1 VFDLR
6 LPDSL
11 ADLPGRF
18 VALCWDEDDRPVRAL
33 PKPKQTRAARLA
45 KDREWYARNAAKIA
59 AQRKARWAKRTPE
72 QIEAH
77 RAKNRRWLAANR
89 YRLRKSKFLP
99 VSTGTKSGL
108 GGGD

>member
-1 VFDLR
+1 MFELR

-18 VALCWDEDDRPVRAL
+18 VALCWDEDDKPVRAL
-33 PKPKQTRAARLA
+33 PKQTRAARLA

-89 YRLRKSKFLP
+89 YRLRLRK
-99 VSTGTKSGL
+99 VGV
-108 GGGD
+108 

>member
-1 VFDLR
+1 MFELR
-6 LPDSL
+6 CPDSL

-18 VALCWDEDDRPVRAL
+18 VTLCWDEDDKPVQAL
-33 PKPKQTRAARLA
+33 PKPKQSRAARLA

-59 AQRKARWAKRTPE
+59 AQRKARWANRTPE

-89 YRLRKSKFLP
+89 YRLRLRK
-99 VSTGTKSGL
+99 VGA
-108 GGGD
+108 